1 MHFFS
6 INDFSF
12 VLTSIAYSAQCTRGA
27 VHSSVHC
34 ASQIY
39 TNSIVLNCTKL
50 FLQLPALKG
59 KQRIADP
66 VICLM
71 LIPGDGAEKPA
82 PPAGPVLACKPVN
95 TLKPQNLKLHILHS
109 RQETTPAACPP
120 MFAFWP
126 PAAVACCLLA
136 SFIAFQTEMKT
147 LLKPGSDV

>member
-71 LIPGDGAEKPA
+71 LIPGDWAEQPRL
-82 PPAGPVLACKPVN
+82 PDQCWCVN
-95 TLKPQNLKLHILHS
+95 ILKPQNLKLHILHS